1 MKTYHNAICLL
12 LLIFGLSAC
21 SNDLEYGI
29 SDTYAEIND
38 LEYDI
43 SGTYAEI
50 NEMQILDPMAPE
62 NNAGVVNSLEGNVA
76 NKIMKGYQTSTYSPK
91 EGRSAVAFEGME

>member
-12 LLIFGLSAC
+12 FLIFGLSAC
-21 SNDLEYGI
+21 SNDLEY
-29 SDTYAEIND
+29 
-38 LEYDI
+38 DI
-43 SGTYAEI
+43 SGSYAEI

-76 NKIMKGYQTSTYSPK
+76 NKVMKGYQTSTYSPK
-91 EGRSAVAFEGME
+91 EGRSAAMYDGME